1 MNLSMTPPP
10 WRFRGGGVDFSRARV
25 VGIVNVTPDS
35 FSDGGRFL
43 DASAAIHHAESLAR
57 DGADVLDIGGESTR
71 PGSEPVTVEEELR
84 RVVPVIRE
92 AARLGVPISIDTAK
106 PVVAREAIEAGAAI
120 VNDVT
125 ALADPGM
132 AGLVAETGA
141 GLILMHMRG
150 TPRTMQDAPRYD
162 DLLGEIREFLIE
174 RRARAE
180 AAGVPRERIVL
191 DPGIGFGKT
200 TQHNLELL
208 GRLAEIVALGSPL
221 LVGVSRKRF
230 IGAVTGVENPAER
243 LAGSLA
249 AAVAARS
256 AGAAIIRAH
265 DVRATREALAV
276 ADAIL
281 HGSQ

>member
-1 MNLSMTPPP
+1 MSLTTKPPP
-10 WRFRGGGVDFSRARV
+10 WRFRGGGFDFSRARV
-25 VGIVNVTPDS
+25 AGIVNVTPDS

-43 DASAAIHHAESLAR
+43 DASAAIHHAESLVR
-57 DGADVLDIGGESTR
+57 EGADLLDVGGESTR
-71 PGSEPVTVEEELR
+71 PGSDPVSVEEELR

-92 AARLGVPISIDTAK
+92 AARFGVPVSIDTAK
-106 PVVAREAIEAGAAI
+106 PAVAREAIEAGAAI
-120 VNDVT
+120 VNDIT
-125 ALADPGM
+125 ALGDPAM
-132 AGLVAETGA
+132 AGLAAESGV

-150 TPRTMQDAPRYD
+150 TPRTMQDAPHYD

-200 TQHNLELL
+200 TAHNLEILS
-208 GRLAEIVALGSPL
+208 RLAEIVALGSPL

-230 IGAVTGVENPAER
+230 IGAVTGIEDPAER

-256 AGAAIIRAH
+256 AGAVLVRAH

-281 HGSQ
+281 RGRQ

>member
-1 MNLSMTPPP
+1 MATL
-10 WRFRGGGVDFSRARV
+10 A
-25 VGIVNVTPDS
+25 
-35 FSDGGRFL
+35 
-43 DASAAIHHAESLAR
+43 AES
-57 DGADVLDIGGESTR
+57 
-71 PGSEPVTVEEELR
+71 
-84 RVVPVIRE
+84 
-92 AARLGVPISIDTAK
+92 GV
-106 PVVAREAIEAGAAI
+106 
-120 VNDVT
+120 
-125 ALADPGM
+125 
-132 AGLVAETGA
+132 

-150 TPRTMQDAPRYD
+150 TPRTMQDAPHYD

-180 AAGVPRERIVL
+180 AAGVLRERIVL

-200 TQHNLELL
+200 AAHNLELL
-208 GRLAEIVALGSPL
+208 SRLAEITALGSPL

-256 AGAAIIRAH
+256 AGAVLVRAH

-276 ADAIL
+276 TDAIL
-281 HGSQ
+281 RGGQ

>member
-1 MNLSMTPPP
+1 MNLSRTPPP
-10 WRFRGGGVDFSRARV
+10 WQFRGGGVDFSRTRV
-25 VGIVNVTPDS
+25 MGIVNVTPDS

-43 DASAAIHHAESLAR
+43 DASAAIRHAESLVR
-57 DGADVLDIGGESTR
+57 DGADLLDVGGESTR
-71 PGSEPVTVEEELR
+71 PGSDPVSVEEELR

-92 AARLGVPISIDTAK
+92 AAHLGVPVSIDTTKSA
-106 PVVAREAIEAGAAI
+106 VAREAIDAGAAI

-125 ALADPGM
+125 ALGDPAM
-132 AGLVAETGA
+132 AGIAAGSGA

-150 TPRTMQDAPRYD
+150 APRTMQDAPHYD

-174 RRARAE
+174 RRALAE

-200 TQHNLELL
+200 TAHNVELL
-208 GRLAEIVALGSPL
+208 HRLAELAALGSPL

-256 AGAAIIRAH
+256 AGAVLIRAH

-281 HGSQ
+281 RQDQ